1 MQMRMDRLTTL
12 GHRKRSVGKNKEGT
26 PEVAYTEPTE
36 VTGYS
41 WPGGGQ
47 VQAAQYGKELPYV
60 RNIRLAVNYTAVVQD
75 GVRHYHLDG
84 GPDIM
89 ELDRMVIEGLEYEIR
104 AIKPYRYLELEAVQV

>member
-1 MQMRMDRLTTL
+1 MQLRMDRLTVL

-26 PEVAYTEPTE
+26 PEVTYAEAAE

-60 RNIRLAVNYTAVVQD
+60 RNIRLSGKYTAAVQD
-75 GVRHYHLDG
+75 GVRHYQLED
-84 GPDIM
+84 GPDIV
-89 ELDRMVIEGLEYEIR
+89 ELDRMVIDGLEYEIR